1 MRAELLARPR
11 RAFFLVLAAGLGQFG
26 FDRRHAGGDL
36 VKREGDLLIARL
48 VAAQAFRARAVKRP
62 LQHLHD
68 RRQLHDPR
76 VRGLVDRGKIG
87 VGRSQ
92 CCNLG
97 GDAAVLGL
105 DRRPLF
111 RQGED
116 QRVGFGKGR
125 RKLCN
130 GRRHRRHH
138 SRVAA
143 NLPRSF
149 SP

>member
-1 MRAELLARPR
+1 MRAKLLAWPR
-11 RAFFLVLAAGLGQFG
+11 RAFRLVLAACVGQFS
-26 FDRRHAGGDL
+26 FNRRHAGGDL
-36 VKREGDLLIARL
+36 VKCEGDLLIARL
-48 VAAQAFRARAVKRP
+48 VAAQAFRARAVKRA

-68 RRQLHDPR
+68 RRQLHDPC
-76 VRGLVDRGKIG
+76 VGGLVDRSKIG
-87 VGRSQ
+87 VGGSQ
-92 CCNLG
+92 CRHLG

-116 QRVGFGKGR
+116 QRMGFGKAC

-130 GRRHRRHH
+130 GRRHRRYH

-143 NLPRSF
+143 NLPNLSA
-149 SP
+149 S